1 MRALVI
7 FGRKE
12 MKSSGMGATAEARP
26 LLRASMC
33 RHVSDGSRAIGP
45 LRRGIFVNK
54 IREKGLRRPLRDGA
68 RLFHRGSKRNV
79 LTLRPRVLVL
89 PILPQKPSPRPLSYL
104 AQRPAPSAPPRVS
117 FSRDA
122 ALSSA
127 FALPSVTSRGR
138 GGGDSWES
146 SWQVSFRKVGG
157 SCCWCRA

>member
-1 MRALVI
+1 
-7 FGRKE
+7 
-12 MKSSGMGATAEARP
+12 
-26 LLRASMC
+26 MC

-104 AQRPAPSAPPRVS
+104 AQRPAPSAPPPRLL
-117 FSRDA
+117 FSRRCTQ
-122 ALSSA
+122 LSFCPPIGHFEGSGRRGFVGELLA
-127 FALPSVTSRGR
+127 SLFPEGR
-138 GGGDSWES
+138 GILLL
-146 SWQVSFRKVGG
+146 VPRLMIVGARG
-157 SCCWCRA
+157 QNPAF